1 MHLHIENTRS
11 LGEVFEVT
19 KKRLREAL
27 LRHPQA
33 ADRLK
38 ITIGYDGDVYE
49 RALRTADALF
59 GWTLTGATWRSVRH
73 GSNGCMLTARE

>member
-27 LRHPQA
+27 LGIPKRPTYSKSRSA
-33 ADRLK
+33 MTETCMSVRYARPTRFLA
-38 ITIGYDGDVYE
+38 GV
-49 RALRTADALF
+49 
-59 GWTLTGATWRSVRH
+59 LTGATWRSVRH